1 MKKFTGAGIALLLG
15 TTAAYAGGMDRSGQS
30 ITALFEEGTYAE
42 ISFGSV
48 NPDVSG
54 VYTLAPLASGN
65 IAPDYTTFGLAF
77 RTDLNDKVSLA
88 FIMDQPFGANVDYS
102 AAGYPLAGTS
112 AEVTSSSITLLGQY
126 QINDN
131 ASVYAGPRIVSVEG
145 QYRAAKLG
153 VEAYSAS
160 YEKSSEMGYVVGA
173 AYEIPEIA
181 LRAAVTYSSE
191 MSFALNGSGYGA
203 AEVPNPTFDSNLPES
218 PTNPRT
224 VAVPFG
230 TAVGN
235 LTATTPQTVNLDFQT
250 GVAANTLAIASIRW
264 ADWSEATIDDSVA
277 GNLTDFGN
285 KDTYTYTIG
294 LGRKFSDNFSGLISV
309 GYEKAAGDYT
319 GNLSP
324 TDGYTSLS
332 LGGAY
337 TFDNGM
343 ELSGGIR
350 RVWVGDAT
358 SYSPVSTTTPAPG
371 NLTTPFGNFS
381 DNSVTAIGLK
391 LAYNY

>member
-48 NPDVSG
+48 SPDVSG
-54 VYTLAPLASGN
+54 VYTLAPLPSGN

-77 RTDLNDKVSLA
+77 KTDVNDKVSLA

-102 AAGYPLAGTS
+102 TAGYPLAGTS

-153 VEAYSAS
+153 VEAYSAG

>member
-1 MKKFTGAGIALLLG
+1 MDLNVVPLLG

-48 NPDVSG
+48 SPDVSG

-126 QINDN
+126 QINEN
-131 ASVYAGPRIVSVEG
+131 TSVYAGPRIVSVEG

-191 MSFALNGSGYGA
+191 MNFTLDGSGNGA
-203 AEVPNPTFDSNLPES
+203 ASIPGVG
-218 PTNPRT
+218 
-224 VAVPFG
+224 AVPPG

-235 LTATTPQTVNLDFQT
+235 LTATTPQSVNLDFQT

-381 DNSVTAIGLK
+381 DNSATAIGLK

>member
-48 NPDVSG
+48 SPDVSG

-126 QINDN
+126 QINEN
-131 ASVYAGPRIVSVEG
+131 TSVYAGPRIVSVEG
-145 QYRAAKLG
+145 QYRAAELG

-191 MSFALNGSGYGA
+191 MNFTLDGSGNGA
-203 AEVPNPTFDSNLPES
+203 ASIPGVG
-218 PTNPRT
+218 
-224 VAVPFG
+224 AVPPG

-235 LTATTPQTVNLDFQT
+235 LTATTPQSVNLDFQT

-381 DNSVTAIGLK
+381 DNSATAIGLK

>member
-1 MKKFTGAGIALLLG
+1 VVPLLG

-48 NPDVSG
+48 SPDVSG

-126 QINDN
+126 QINEN
-131 ASVYAGPRIVSVEG
+131 TSVYAGPRIVSVEG
-145 QYRAAKLG
+145 QYRAAELG

-191 MSFALNGSGYGA
+191 MNFTLDGSGNGA
-203 AEVPNPTFDSNLPES
+203 ASIPGVG
-218 PTNPRT
+218 
-224 VAVPFG
+224 AVPPG

-235 LTATTPQTVNLDFQT
+235 LTATTPQSVNLDFQT

-277 GNLTDFGN
+277 GNLTDFEN

-381 DNSVTAIGLK
+381 DNSATAIGLK

>member
-48 NPDVSG
+48 TPDVSG
-54 VYTLAPLASGN
+54 VYTSAPLASGN
-65 IAPDYTTFGLAF
+65 IGPDYTTFGLAF

-145 QYRAAKLG
+145 QYRAAKFG

-203 AEVPNPTFDSNLPES
+203 AAVPNPAFDSTQPES
-218 PTNPRT
+218 PSNPRT

-230 TAVGN
+230 TAVGS

-381 DNSVTAIGLK
+381 DNTLTAIGLK

>member
-1 MKKFTGAGIALLLG
+1 
-15 TTAAYAGGMDRSGQS
+15 
-30 ITALFEEGTYAE
+30 
-42 ISFGSV
+42 
-48 NPDVSG
+48 
-54 VYTLAPLASGN
+54 
-65 IAPDYTTFGLAF
+65 
-77 RTDLNDKVSLA
+77 
-88 FIMDQPFGANVDYS
+88 
-102 AAGYPLAGTS
+102 
-112 AEVTSSSITLLGQY
+112 
-126 QINDN
+126 
-131 ASVYAGPRIVSVEG
+131 
-145 QYRAAKLG
+145 
-153 VEAYSAS
+153 
-160 YEKSSEMGYVVGA
+160 MGYVVGA

-191 MSFALNGSGYGA
+191 MNFTLDGSGNGA
-203 AEVPNPTFDSNLPES
+203 ASIPGVG
-218 PTNPRT
+218 
-224 VAVPFG
+224 AVPPG

-235 LTATTPQTVNLDFQT
+235 LTATTPQSVNLDFQT

-381 DNSVTAIGLK
+381 DNSATAIGLK